1 MINNKTWLFEPFIYP
16 SYSRHLPH
24 FGITIDR
31 MVVVIN
37 SRCWW
42 LVSQDA
48 TTLLFCDLLIYLL
61 LREWF
66 ELFHLILHNLW
77 PESPQPTLCRMIY
90 VHINAFSM
98 LEPLFNII
106 KGVINLI
113 YSSGIVKSVFRTYYF
128 AIMPLITFNGV
139 QWVFWYGKYNERM
152 TMRMNL
158 SVTWVCSLM

>member
-1 MINNKTWLFEPFIYP
+1 MINNKTWLFERFIYP

-24 FGITIDR
+24 FGITLDR
-31 MVVVIN
+31 KVVVIN
-37 SRCWW
+37 SRSWW

-48 TTLLFCDLLIYLL
+48 TTLLFCDLSNTERVIWTVPSILL
-61 LREWF
+61 
-66 ELFHLILHNLW
+66 NLW

-128 AIMPLITFNGV
+128 AMMPLITFNGV

-152 TMRMNL
+152 RMRMNL
-158 SVTWVCSLM
+158 SVSWVCSLM